1 MLGAAIYTPGSR
13 YKMHTHFKME
23 KKTRKKASD
32 TAGNRAIPDVDR
44 QPKINDDSSNENGQD
59 QTAVLSGP
67 PTNLQINRK
76 ASRRAETTKRM
87 KWSREMNLN
96 VIRTYLL
103 VNECRDD
110 PLPGWRQKLHSE
122 FLKRYPDI
130 NVTEQ
135 NLVDRK
141 RTIIRNNYLTQTDID
156 QLRRDVGN
164 ELNLMNEVA
173 EYQNLDVTET
183 DTTRQSLP
191 SQNNPTDEEEE
202 VTQKLLSN
210 FELFR
215 GSDPSNRPSIPKL
228 KFNNLTSRYITN
240 ANFSLQSNLHRF
252 ENLTDIHTAIYAT
265 AVTVIELNGQKILE
279 RTSIPPKPTKVKPS
293 WQRRLESDINTLRT
307 RNNIIREYLNN
318 NNSKKVKI
326 KIEVIIRTA
335 KLNKQDPEFR
345 EKLIT
350 YQDELRQKL
359 QVKGARLRRYNE
371 ASKRKQQNRNFQ
383 ANQRA
388 FYRNF
393 DTTNRIS
400 SEEHVDQQRF
410 EKYWQ
415 DIWSNPTHFNQQA
428 PWIDQVEESTND
440 YQEMVDIQIEE
451 NDIKSCI
458 VKTSNWKATGLD
470 KIHNFWLKHLTCI
483 HSLLAKFFTNVLRD
497 PDEFPE
503 FLAQGITYLLPKKGD
518 MKDPK
523 NYRPITCLSVFYKLL
538 TAIVHKKIYEHCQ
551 LNNLIAVEQKG
562 CIKNSLGCKEQLT
575 IDAIIMKQAETKC
588 RNLSMGYIDYR
599 KAFDSVPHDWLLKVL
614 ELYKINPN
622 IITFLSHIMKKWKSQ
637 ILLNNRYMTTI
648 NIRKG
653 IFQGDSL
660 SPLWFC
666 LALNPLSHLLN
677 QCKSGYRPDLKDSIN
692 ISHLL
697 FMDDIKLYSESNN
710 NLKYLLKTVQ
720 IFSDDIRMDFGMDK
734 CAEIHI
740 RKGKIAELPNE
751 EVLFHQLT
759 PDESYHYLGIQQN
772 KRIDHTRLKK
782 EFKIKYKSRLTK
794 LLNTKLNA
802 KNLITA
808 INTYAVPILT
818 YSFGILKY
826 SDTDLRNL
834 DILTRTTFTKFR
846 IHHPKSATQRLYLPR
861 KEGGRGLTNITE
873 LCRSQEKKMREYFHC
888 SNHPLLRKIAKCDT
902 NFTPL
907 NLHCPEDII
916 DDHRRK
922 EEMHL
927 EWQNKV
933 LHGKYP
939 TALND
944 PTVEKASSLLWLT
957 KGNLHAETE
966 GFIISVQD
974 GVIRTRNYERYI
986 LKNTE
991 IVDVCRVCHSFGE
1004 TIEHVI
1010 GGCSGLS
1017 NSAYL
1022 GRHNQIAKIIH
1033 RQLAIQYRL
1042 IDNPPPYYKYL
1053 PAAVLESDNTVLYW
1067 DRPIITDRTV
1077 DYNRPDIV
1085 IIDKANKNAILVDIA
1100 CPLSANLQK
1109 TEREKIAKYQNL
1121 SVEIKHAWKLKE
1133 VRIIPIVISSTG
1145 IVSRC
1150 FAGNLERLA
1159 LPNGLIVTIQSAAIL
1174 QTCHIVRKFLSI

>member
-1 MLGAAIYTPGSR
+1 
-13 YKMHTHFKME
+13 
-23 KKTRKKASD
+23 
-32 TAGNRAIPDVDR
+32 
-44 QPKINDDSSNENGQD
+44 
-59 QTAVLSGP
+59 
-67 PTNLQINRK
+67 
-76 ASRRAETTKRM
+76 
-87 KWSREMNLN
+87 
-96 VIRTYLL
+96 
-103 VNECRDD
+103 
-110 PLPGWRQKLHSE
+110 
-122 FLKRYPDI
+122 
-130 NVTEQ
+130 
-135 NLVDRK
+135 
-141 RTIIRNNYLTQTDID
+141 
-156 QLRRDVGN
+156 
-164 ELNLMNEVA
+164 
-173 EYQNLDVTET
+173 
-183 DTTRQSLP
+183 
-191 SQNNPTDEEEE
+191 
-202 VTQKLLSN
+202 
-210 FELFR
+210 
-215 GSDPSNRPSIPKL
+215 
-228 KFNNLTSRYITN
+228 
-240 ANFSLQSNLHRF
+240 
-252 ENLTDIHTAIYAT
+252 
-265 AVTVIELNGQKILE
+265 
-279 RTSIPPKPTKVKPS
+279 
-293 WQRRLESDINTLRT
+293 
-307 RNNIIREYLNN
+307 
-318 NNSKKVKI
+318 
-326 KIEVIIRTA
+326 
-335 KLNKQDPEFR
+335 
-345 EKLIT
+345 
-350 YQDELRQKL
+350 
-359 QVKGARLRRYNE
+359 
-371 ASKRKQQNRNFQ
+371 
-383 ANQRA
+383 
-388 FYRNF
+388 
-393 DTTNRIS
+393 
-400 SEEHVDQQRF
+400 
-410 EKYWQ
+410 
-415 DIWSNPTHFNQQA
+415 
-428 PWIDQVEESTND
+428 
-440 YQEMVDIQIEE
+440 
-451 NDIKSCI
+451 
-458 VKTSNWKATGLD
+458 
-470 KIHNFWLKHLTCI
+470 
-483 HSLLAKFFTNVLRD
+483 
-497 PDEFPE
+497 
-503 FLAQGITYLLPKKGD
+503 
-518 MKDPK
+518 
-523 NYRPITCLSVFYKLL
+523 
-538 TAIVHKKIYEHCQ
+538 
-551 LNNLIAVEQKG
+551 
-562 CIKNSLGCKEQLT
+562 
-575 IDAIIMKQAETKC
+575 
-588 RNLSMGYIDYR
+588 
-599 KAFDSVPHDWLLKVL
+599 
-614 ELYKINPN
+614 
-622 IITFLSHIMKKWKSQ
+622 
-637 ILLNNRYMTTI
+637 MTTI

-759 PDESYHYLGIQQN
+759 SDESYHYLGIQQN

-944 PTVEKASSLLWLT
+944 PTVDKASSLLWLT

-1150 FAGNLERLA
+1150 FTGNLERLA